1 MTPIIFCDYYLLLIA
16 TGEDDE
22 VDGEGVAVDVLRAC
36 CSRGVITADK
46 RVRVQNETVVN

>member
-1 MTPIIFCDYYLLLIA
+1 MMLSGSVLLLIA

-22 VDGEGVAVDVLRAC
+22 VDGEGVAGDAVLRAC